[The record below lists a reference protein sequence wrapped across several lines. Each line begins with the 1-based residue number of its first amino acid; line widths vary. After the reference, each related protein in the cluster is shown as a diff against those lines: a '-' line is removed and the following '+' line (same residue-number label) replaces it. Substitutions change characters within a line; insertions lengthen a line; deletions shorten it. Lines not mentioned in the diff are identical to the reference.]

1 MLLAHFFVGGL
12 QQAADAPLAIEKI
25 VMAEAKT
32 SPSQN
37 AIVAMQRISKSFGA
51 NRVLSDISF
60 EVMAGETHA
69 LLGENGAGKST
80 LMKILMGAYRTDEGR
95 ILFAGEDVT
104 ALSLRERIDRGIAM
118 IFQELS
124 VLPNRSVA
132 ENLFILREP
141 LAFGMRV
148 DTRTMVRDAQ
158 ALIERYAF
166 SLDASARVGDLAFAQ
181 RQMVEILKAISRGAK
196 LLVMDEPTSSLTIHE
211 EETLFRT
218 IGQLKQGGIGIVYI
232 SHRMADVLRLSDRIS
247 IIKDGRLVGPL
258 DPSKTSI
265 EDIAAMMSRP
275 RGDAPLPT
283 ATVPAKRHPAT
294 SIGASALEVRDLATS
309 RKLSD
314 ISFSIDPGEI
324 VGLAGLVG
332 SGRSTLGKAL
342 FGILPDVSGHISV
355 AGEPVRPGS
364 VSRAI
369 AAGVA
374 LVPEDRRLEG
384 LVGGRSIE
392 ENLALPRLS
401 DFSLAGP
408 LGPMAKARIAALF
421 RQYRDDLNILCRG
434 PLQKAQELSGGN
446 QQKIVFAKWLA
457 MKPKLLILDEPTSG
471 VDVNAKR
478 DMRELVRRTAGD
490 GVAVLLISSELE
502 ELLDLSDRIL
512 VMAQGR
518 ITRSMGSAH
527 DETGL
532 RALLQAEAARQTSV
546 HAQGVAA

>member
-1 MLLAHFFVGGL
+1 
-12 QQAADAPLAIEKI
+12 
-25 VMAEAKT
+25 MAEAKT

>member
-1 MLLAHFFVGGL
+1 
-12 QQAADAPLAIEKI
+12 
-25 VMAEAKT
+25 MAEAKT
-32 SPSQN
+32 STSRN

-51 NRVLSDISF
+51 NRVLSNVSF

-141 LAFGMRV
+141 LAFGLRV
-148 DTRTMVRDAQ
+148 DARKMVRDAQ

-218 IGQLKQGGIGIVYI
+218 IGRLKQNGIGIVYI

-258 DPSKTSI
+258 DPDSTSI
-265 EDIAAMMSRP
+265 EQIAAMMSRP
-275 RGDAPLPT
+275 KGEASLPT
-283 ATVPAKRHPAT
+283 VAAPAKRPPAMPVGT
-294 SIGASALEVRDLATS
+294 PALEVRDLATS

-314 ISFSIDPGEI
+314 VSFSIDPGEI

-342 FGILPDVSGHISV
+342 FGILPDVSGHITV

-364 VSRAI
+364 VNGAI
-369 AAGVA
+369 AAGIA

-392 ENLALPRLS
+392 ENLSLPRLS

-408 LGPMAKARIAALF
+408 FGPMAKARITALF
-421 RQYRDDLNILCRG
+421 RQYRDDLTIL
-434 PLQKAQELSGGN
+434 S
-446 QQKIVFAKWLA
+446 
-457 MKPKLLILDEPTSG
+457 LIH
-471 VDVNAKR
+471 
-478 DMRELVRRTAGD
+478 
-490 GVAVLLISSELE
+490 I
-502 ELLDLSDRIL
+502 
-512 VMAQGR
+512 
-518 ITRSMGSAH
+518 
-527 DETGL
+527 
-532 RALLQAEAARQTSV
+532 
-546 HAQGVAA
+546 

>member
-1 MLLAHFFVGGL
+1 M
-12 QQAADAPLAIEKI
+12 
-25 VMAEAKT
+25 
-32 SPSQN
+32 
-37 AIVAMQRISKSFGA
+37 
-51 NRVLSDISF
+51 
-60 EVMAGETHA
+60 
-69 LLGENGAGKST
+69 
-80 LMKILMGAYRTDEGR
+80 
-95 ILFAGEDVT
+95 
-104 ALSLRERIDRGIAM
+104 
-118 IFQELS
+118 
-124 VLPNRSVA
+124 
-132 ENLFILREP
+132 
-141 LAFGMRV
+141 
-148 DTRTMVRDAQ
+148 
-158 ALIERYAF
+158 
-166 SLDASARVGDLAFAQ
+166 
-181 RQMVEILKAISRGAK
+181 
-196 LLVMDEPTSSLTIHE
+196 
-211 EETLFRT
+211 
-218 IGQLKQGGIGIVYI
+218 
-232 SHRMADVLRLSDRIS
+232 
-247 IIKDGRLVGPL
+247 
-258 DPSKTSI
+258 
-265 EDIAAMMSRP
+265 
-275 RGDAPLPT
+275 
-283 ATVPAKRHPAT
+283 
-294 SIGASALEVRDLATS
+294 
-309 RKLSD
+309 SD

>member
-294 SIGASALEVRDLATS
+294 SIGAPALEVRDLATS

>member
-1 MLLAHFFVGGL
+1 
-12 QQAADAPLAIEKI
+12 
-25 VMAEAKT
+25 MAEAKT
-32 SPSQN
+32 STSRN

-51 NRVLSDISF
+51 NRVLSNVSF

-141 LAFGMRV
+141 LAYGLRV
-148 DTRTMVRDAQ
+148 DARKMVRDAQ

-181 RQMVEILKAISRGAK
+181 RQMVEILKAISRGAR

-218 IGQLKQGGIGIVYI
+218 IGQLKQNGIGIVYI

-258 DPSKTSI
+258 DPDSTSI
-265 EDIAAMMSRP
+265 EQIAAMMSRP
-275 RGDAPLPT
+275 KGEASLPT
-283 ATVPAKRHPAT
+283 AAAPAKRPPAT
-294 SIGASALEVRDLATS
+294 PVGTPALEVRDLATS

-314 ISFSIDPGEI
+314 VSFSIDPGEI

-342 FGILPDVSGHISV
+342 FGILPDVSGHITV

-364 VSRAI
+364 VNGAI
-369 AAGVA
+369 AAGIA

-392 ENLALPRLS
+392 ENLSLPRLS

-408 LGPMAKARIAALF
+408 FGPMAKARITALF

-478 DMRELVRRTAGD
+478 DMRELVRRTAGE

-512 VMAQGR
+512 VMAQGL
-518 ITRSMGSAH
+518 ITRSIGSAH
-527 DETGL
+527 DEAGL
-532 RALLQAEAARQTSV
+532 RALLQAEAARQTS
-546 HAQGVAA
+546 ARTQGVAA

>member
-1 MLLAHFFVGGL
+1 
-12 QQAADAPLAIEKI
+12 
-25 VMAEAKT
+25 MAEAKT
-32 SPSQN
+32 STSQH
-37 AIVAMQRISKSFGA
+37 AIVTMQGIGKSFGA

-95 ILFAGEDVT
+95 ILFDAEDVT

-141 LAFGMRV
+141 LAFGRRV
-148 DTRTMVRDAQ
+148 DARKMVRDAQ
-158 ALIERYAF
+158 SLIERYAF

-218 IGQLKQGGIGIVYI
+218 IGQLKQNGIGIVYI
-232 SHRMADVLRLSDRIS
+232 SHRMADVLQLSDRIS
-247 IIKDGRLVGPL
+247 FIKDGRLVGPL
-258 DPSKTSI
+258 DPDKTSI

-275 RGDAPLPT
+275 KGQAPLPT
-283 ATVPAKRHPAT
+283 APLPEKHHPPT
-294 SIGASALEVRDLATS
+294 PVGTPALEIRDLATA
-309 RKLSD
+309 RKLSGV
-314 ISFSIDPGEI
+314 SFSIDPGEI

-332 SGRSTLGKAL
+332 SGRSTLAKAV
-342 FGILPDVSGHISV
+342 FGILPDVFGHIAV

-364 VSRAI
+364 VSGAI
-369 AAGVA
+369 AAGIA

-408 LGPMAKARIAALF
+408 FGPMVKARIRALF

-434 PLQKAQELSGGN
+434 PLQKTQELSGGN
-446 QQKIVFAKWLA
+446 QQKIIFAKWLA
-457 MKPKLLILDEPTSG
+457 MKPRLLILDEPTSG

-478 DMRELVRRTAGD
+478 DMRELVRRTASE

-512 VMAQGR
+512 VMAQGQ
-518 ITRSMGSAH
+518 ITRSIGSAH

-532 RALLQAEAARQTSV
+532 RALLQAEAARQISV
-546 HAQGVAA
+546 RAQGVAV

>member
-1 MLLAHFFVGGL
+1 MLLATFVGGPQL
-12 QQAADAPLAIEKI
+12 SADAPQAIEKI

-32 SPSQN
+32 STSRN
-37 AIVAMQRISKSFGA
+37 AIVAMQRISKSFGV
-51 NRVLSDISF
+51 NRVLSNVSF

-141 LAFGMRV
+141 LAYGLRV
-148 DTRTMVRDAQ
+148 DARKMVRDAQ

-218 IGQLKQGGIGIVYI
+218 IGQLKRNGIGIVYI

-258 DPSKTSI
+258 DPGSTSI
-265 EDIAAMMSRP
+265 EQIAAMMSRP
-275 RGDAPLPT
+275 KGEASLPT
-283 ATVPAKRHPAT
+283 AAAPAKRPPAT
-294 SIGASALEVRDLATS
+294 PVGTPALEVRDLATS
-309 RKLSD
+309 RKLSGV
-314 ISFSIDPGEI
+314 SLSIDPGEI

-342 FGILPDVSGHISV
+342 FGILPDVSGHINI

-364 VSRAI
+364 VSGAI

-392 ENLALPRLS
+392 ENLVLPRLS
-401 DFSLAGP
+401 HFSLAGP
-408 LGPMAKARIAALF
+408 FGPMAKARITALF
-421 RQYRDDLNILCRG
+421 RRYRDDLNILCRG
-434 PLQKAQELSGGN
+434 PVQKAQELSGGN

-478 DMRELVRRTAGD
+478 DMRELVRRTATE

-518 ITRSMGSAH
+518 IARSIGSAH
-527 DETGL
+527 EEAGL

-546 HAQGVAA
+546 RTHGVAA

>member
-294 SIGASALEVRDLATS
+294 SIGAPALEVRDLATS

-355 AGEPVRPGS
+355 AGEPVRPGN

>member
-1 MLLAHFFVGGL
+1 
-12 QQAADAPLAIEKI
+12 
-25 VMAEAKT
+25 MAEAKT
-32 SPSQN
+32 STSQRP
-37 AIVAMQRISKSFGA
+37 IVTMQRIGKSFGA

-60 EVMAGETHA
+60 EVKAGETHA

-95 ILFAGEDVT
+95 ILFDGEDVT

-141 LAFGMRV
+141 LAFGRRV
-148 DTRTMVRDAQ
+148 DARKMLREAR

-218 IGQLKQGGIGIVYI
+218 IGQLKQNGIGIVYI
-232 SHRMADVLRLSDRIS
+232 SHRMADVLQLSDRIS

-258 DPSKTSI
+258 DPEKTSI
-265 EDIAAMMSRP
+265 EDIAALMSRP
-275 RGDAPLPT
+275 KVETPSPAAAAP
-283 ATVPAKRHPAT
+283 ANRKPAT
-294 SIGASALEVRDLATS
+294 PAGTPALEVRDLATS
-309 RKLSD
+309 RKLSGV
-314 ISFSIDPGEI
+314 SFSIGPGEI

-342 FGILPDVSGHISV
+342 FGVLPDVTGDIAV
-355 AGEPVRPGS
+355 GNDPVQPGS

-369 AAGVA
+369 AAGIA

-408 LGPMAKARIAALF
+408 FGPMAKARITALF
-421 RQYRDDLNILCRG
+421 RQYRDDLSILCRG

-471 VDVNAKR
+471 VDINAKR
-478 DMRELVRRTAGD
+478 DMRELVRRTAGE

-518 ITRSMGSAH
+518 ITRSIDRAD
-527 DETGL
+527 DETKL
-532 RALLQAEAARQTSV
+532 RALLQAEAARQVSAR
-546 HAQGVAA
+546 AQGVAA

>member
-1 MLLAHFFVGGL
+1 
-12 QQAADAPLAIEKI
+12 
-25 VMAEAKT
+25 MAEAKT
-32 SPSQN
+32 STSQN

-80 LMKILMGAYRTDEGR
+80 LMKILMGAYRTDEGH

-104 ALSLRERIDRGIAM
+104 SLSLRERIDRGIAM

-132 ENLFILREP
+132 ENLFVLREP
-141 LAFGMRV
+141 LSFGR
-148 DTRTMVRDAQ
+148 RINSRKMVRDAQ

-166 SLDASARVGDLAFAQ
+166 SLDAFARVGDLAFAQ

-218 IGQLKQGGIGIVYI
+218 IGQLKQNGIGIVYI

-283 ATVPAKRHPAT
+283 AAARTKRRPAT
-294 SIGASALEVRDLATS
+294 SVGAPALEVRDLATS

-342 FGILPDVSGHISV
+342 FGIVPDVSGHITV
-355 AGEPVRPGS
+355 AGESVRLGS
-364 VSRAI
+364 VSGAI
-369 AAGVA
+369 TAGVA

-408 LGPMAKARIAALF
+408 FGPMAKARIAALF

-434 PLQKAQELSGGN
+434 PLQRAQELSGGN

-546 HAQGVAA
+546 RAQGVAA

>member
-1 MLLAHFFVGGL
+1 
-12 QQAADAPLAIEKI
+12 
-25 VMAEAKT
+25 MAEAKT
-32 SPSQN
+32 STSRN

-51 NRVLSDISF
+51 NRVLSNVSF

-141 LAFGMRV
+141 LAFGLRV
-148 DTRTMVRDAQ
+148 DARKMVRDAQ

-218 IGQLKQGGIGIVYI
+218 IGQLKQNGIGIVYI

-258 DPSKTSI
+258 DPDSTSI
-265 EDIAAMMSRP
+265 EQIAAMMSRP
-275 RGDAPLPT
+275 KGEASLPT
-283 ATVPAKRHPAT
+283 VAAPAKRPPAMPVGT
-294 SIGASALEVRDLATS
+294 PALEVRDLATS

-314 ISFSIDPGEI
+314 VSFSIDPGEI

-342 FGILPDVSGHISV
+342 FGILPDVSGHITV

-364 VSRAI
+364 VNGAI
-369 AAGVA
+369 AAGIA

-392 ENLALPRLS
+392 ENLSLPRLS

-408 LGPMAKARIAALF
+408 FGPMAKARITALF

-446 QQKIVFAKWLA
+446 QQKIVFAKWLS

-478 DMRELVRRTAGD
+478 DMRELVRRTAGE

-512 VMAQGR
+512 VMAQGL
-518 ITRSMGSAH
+518 ITRSIGSAH
-527 DETGL
+527 DEAGL

-546 HAQGVAA
+546 RTQGVAA

>member
-1 MLLAHFFVGGL
+1 VLLAHFFVGGL

-25 VMAEAKT
+25 VMAEART

-104 ALSLRERIDRGIAM
+104 ALSLRERIERGIAM

-294 SIGASALEVRDLATS
+294 SIGAPALEVRDLATS

>member
-1 MLLAHFFVGGL
+1 
-12 QQAADAPLAIEKI
+12 
-25 VMAEAKT
+25 MAEAKT
-32 SPSQN
+32 STSQRP
-37 AIVAMQRISKSFGA
+37 IVTMQRIGKSFGA

-60 EVMAGETHA
+60 EVKAGETHA

-95 ILFAGEDVT
+95 ILFDGEDVT

-141 LAFGMRV
+141 LAFGRRV
-148 DTRTMVRDAQ
+148 DARKMVREAQ

-218 IGQLKQGGIGIVYI
+218 IGQLKQNGIGIVYI
-232 SHRMADVLRLSDRIS
+232 SHRMADVLQLSDRIS

-258 DPSKTSI
+258 HPEKTSI
-265 EDIAAMMSRP
+265 EDIAALMSRP
-275 RGDAPLPT
+275 KVQTPSP
-283 ATVPAKRHPAT
+283 PAANRQPAT
-294 SIGASALEVRDLATS
+294 PAGTPALEVRDLATS
-309 RKLSD
+309 RKLSGV
-314 ISFSIDPGEI
+314 SFSISPGEI

-342 FGILPDVSGHISV
+342 FGILPDVTGHIAVGSD
-355 AGEPVRPGS
+355 PVQPGS

-369 AAGVA
+369 AAGIA

-401 DFSLAGP
+401 EFSLAGP
-408 LGPMAKARIAALF
+408 FGPMAKARITALF
-421 RQYRDDLNILCRG
+421 RQYRDDLSILCRG

-471 VDVNAKR
+471 VDINAKR
-478 DMRELVRRTAGD
+478 DMRDLVRRTAGE

-518 ITRSMGSAH
+518 ITRSIDRAD
-527 DETGL
+527 DETKL
-532 RALLQAEAARQTSV
+532 RALLQAEAARQASTR
-546 HAQGVAA
+546 AQGVAA

>member
-294 SIGASALEVRDLATS
+294 SIGAQALEVRDLATS